1 VCGLQAEIGDQAIIL
16 KLLHKNVGMRVRAN
30 AGLYLAA
37 GVMALALA
45 GAAAAEPMLSYTVA
59 QRDTLIGFSR
69 DLLVD
74 PDAWREVARINQLR
88 DPDVLMPGQVLQV
101 PQRLLRSTALSARI
115 VLVQGDVRLDDQPVA
130 AGAEMA
136 VGQELAA
143 GANSSA
149 VLQLADGSR
158 VQLAAASRAVLDEH
172 ARFEVKRSN
181 AEPATGDE
189 GWFAGAMRL
198 VQGSLD
204 VFAAKVMR
212 AKPLEVRAPTA
223 VVGVRGTEFRV
234 RTDSAADAPT
244 FSETLEGR
252 VNVQP
257 RAPAQPAAAAAST
270 VDVSAGFGA
279 AIDTTGGTTVR
290 ELLPP
295 PDLSSL
301 PERFERPLVRFA
313 LPSESRPLRVQV
325 ATESSFERV
334 VADLQTPA
342 GSEVRIDGLPDG
354 AWFVRARRVDDI
366 GIQGIDAARP
376 FVLKA
381 RPEPP
386 ATTAPRPNAKLS
398 VGEVEL
404 AWAENIDAA
413 RYELQVA
420 SDAAFTQAQPALN
433 VTGADTRLAL
443 AEPGTYHW
451 RIASIK
457 ADGDRGP
464 WGDPL
469 QFELRALPADPQ
481 STADR
486 DRITFNWSGR
496 AEDRQQVE
504 LARDARFADVI
515 ARDEVQT
522 GEWSVA
528 QPGPGTYYFRY
539 RSVEPDGFVT
549 GWSSTL
555 KIELK
560 RDWRYI
566 WMMLLPL
573 LGVL

>member
-1 VCGLQAEIGDQAIIL
+1 
-16 KLLHKNVGMRVRAN
+16 MRIRAN
-30 AGLYLAA
+30 AWRCFAA
-37 GVMALALA
+37 MALVVAHA
-45 GAAAAEPMLSYTVA
+45 GLMAAEPMVTYTVA
-59 QRDTLIGFSR
+59 QRDTLIGFGR

-74 PDAWREVARINQLR
+74 PNAWHEVARINHLR

-115 VLVQGDVRLDDQPVA
+115 VLVQGDVRLNDEPVA

-136 VGQELAA
+136 VGQELSA
-143 GANSSA
+143 GADSSA

-158 VQLAAASRAVLDEH
+158 VQLAASTRAVLDEH
-172 ARFEVKRSN
+172 ARFEIQRPK
-181 AEPATGDE
+181 ADTQADTPPADE

-223 VVGVRGTEFRV
+223 VVGVRGTVFRV
-234 RTDSAADAPT
+234 RSDSSSSADAPT
-244 FSETLEGR
+244 FSETLEGQ
-252 VNVQP
+252 V
-257 RAPAQPAAAAAST
+257 RAEPAAAAASA
-270 VDVSAGFGA
+270 VDVAAGFGA
-279 AIDTTGGTTVR
+279 AIDTTGGATLR
-290 ELLPP
+290 ALLPP

-301 PERFERPLVRFA
+301 PDRFERPLLRFA
-313 LPSESRPLRVQV
+313 LPAESRPLRVQV
-325 ATESSFERV
+325 APDASFERV
-334 VADLQTPA
+334 VADLLTDA
-342 GSEVRIDGLPDG
+342 GSEVRIAGLPDG
-354 AWFVRARRVDDI
+354 AWFVRARRIDDI
-366 GIQGIDAARP
+366 GIQGIDAAHA

-404 AWAENIDAA
+404 AWAENIEAA
-413 RYELQVA
+413 RYELEVA

-433 VTGADTRLAL
+433 ITGAGTRLTL
-443 AEPGTYHW
+443 AEPGIYHW

-464 WGDPL
+464 FGDPL
-469 QFELRALPADPQ
+469 RFELRALPADPQ
-481 STADR
+481 GTADR
-486 DRITFNWSGR
+486 DHITFNWSGR

-504 LARDARFADVI
+504 LARDAAFADVI
-515 ARDEVQT
+515 VRDEIQVSQ
-522 GEWSVA
+522 WSVA

-539 RSVEPDGFVT
+539 RSVEPDGFVS

-555 KIELK
+555 KIEVK

>member
-1 VCGLQAEIGDQAIIL
+1 
-16 KLLHKNVGMRVRAN
+16 MRIRAN
-30 AGLYLAA
+30 AWRCFA
-37 GVMALALA
+37 VMALVLA
-45 GAAAAEPMLSYTVA
+45 HAGLVAAEPMVSYTVA
-59 QRDTLIGFSR
+59 QRDTLIGFGR

-74 PDAWREVARINQLR
+74 PNAWREVARINRLR
-88 DPDVLMPGQVLQV
+88 DPDVLLPGQVLQV

-136 VGQELAA
+136 VGQALSA
-143 GANSSA
+143 GTDSSA

-158 VQLAAASRAVLDEH
+158 VQLAASTRAVLDEH
-172 ARFEVKRSN
+172 ARFEIRRSN
-181 AEPATGDE
+181 TETAPADE

-204 VFAAKVMR
+204 VFAAKVTR

-223 VVGVRGTEFRV
+223 VVGVRGTTFRV
-234 RTDSAADAPT
+234 RSDSSADAPT
-244 FSETLEGR
+244 FSETLEGQ
-252 VNVQP
+252 V
-257 RAPAQPAAAAAST
+257 RAEPAAAAASA
-270 VDVSAGFGA
+270 VDVAAGFGA
-279 AIDTTGGTTVR
+279 AIDSAGGATLR
-290 ELLPP
+290 ALLPP

-301 PERFERPLVRFA
+301 PDRFERPLLRFA
-313 LPSESRPLRVQV
+313 LPAESRPLRVQV
-325 ATESSFERV
+325 APDASFERV
-334 VADLQTPA
+334 VADLLTAA
-342 GSEVRIDGLPDG
+342 GSEVRIAGLPDG
-354 AWFVRARRVDDI
+354 AWFVRARRIDDI
-366 GIQGIDAARP
+366 GIQGIDAARA

-398 VGEVEL
+398 VGDVEL
-404 AWAENIDAA
+404 AWAENIEAV

-420 SDAAFTQAQPALN
+420 SDAAFTQSQPTLN
-433 VTGADTRLAL
+433 VTGAGTRLTL
-443 AEPGTYHW
+443 SEPGTYHW

-464 WGDPL
+464 FGDPL
-469 QFELRALPADPQ
+469 RFELRALPADPQ
-481 STADR
+481 GTADR
-486 DRITFNWSGR
+486 EHVTFNWSGR

-504 LARDARFADVI
+504 LARDAAFADVI
-515 ARDEVQT
+515 ARDEIQVSQ
-522 GEWSVA
+522 WSVA

-539 RSVEPDGFVT
+539 RSVEPDGFVS

-555 KIELK
+555 KIEVK

>member
-1 VCGLQAEIGDQAIIL
+1 
-16 KLLHKNVGMRVRAN
+16 MRIRAN
-30 AGLYLAA
+30 AWQCFA
-37 GVMALALA
+37 VMALVMAQTA
-45 GAAAAEPMLSYTVA
+45 VAAAEPMVSYTVA
-59 QRDTLIGFSR
+59 RRDTLIGFSR
-69 DLLVD
+69 DLLLD
-74 PDAWREVARINQLR
+74 PNAWCEVARINQLR
-88 DPDVLMPGQVLQV
+88 DPDVLLPGQVLQV

-172 ARFEVKRSN
+172 ARFEIKRSN
-181 AEPATGDE
+181 AEPSASDE

-198 VQGSLD
+198 LQGSLD
-204 VFAAKVMR
+204 VFASEVMR

-244 FSETLEGR
+244 FSETLEGQ
-252 VNVQP
+252 V
-257 RAPAQPAAAAAST
+257 RAEPAAAAASA
-270 VDVSAGFGA
+270 VDVAAGFGA
-279 AIDTTGGTTVR
+279 AIDSAGGATLR

-313 LPSESRPLRVQV
+313 LPAESRPLRVQV

-334 VADLQTPA
+334 VADLQTQA

-354 AWFVRARRVDDI
+354 AWFVRVRRIDDI
-366 GIQGIDAARP
+366 GIQGIDAARA

-398 VGEVEL
+398 VGDVEL
-404 AWAENIDAA
+404 AWAENIEAA

-433 VTGADTRLAL
+433 VTGAGTRLAL
-443 AEPGTYHW
+443 PDPGTYHW

-469 QFELRALPADPQ
+469 RFELRALPADPQ
-481 STADR
+481 GSADR
-486 DRITFNWSGR
+486 DRITFNWTGR
-496 AEDRQQVE
+496 TEDRQQVE
-504 LARDARFADVI
+504 LARDAKFADVI

-522 GEWSVA
+522 SQWRVP

-539 RSVEPDGFVT
+539 RSIEPDGFIS

-555 KIELK
+555 KIEVK